1 MSRSTRVPAIF
12 ALGLALLLIAEGLQ
26 AEDAQTADIA
36 SPVSYWRDIRP
47 IFQEHCQGC
56 HQPAK
61 KDGDLDITSVEAIKK
76 GGFSEE
82 SAVDPDDP
90 DESILMYEITVEEGE
105 EPSMPKGGEP
115 LSAEQVDRIRRWIA
129 EGAKDDS
136 PPAAKPTV
144 DMDHPPAYSAPP
156 VVSSLDFSPDGNL
169 LAVSGYHEV
178 LIHNRDGSE
187 IVARLVG
194 LSERIESAVFSP
206 DGKRLAV
213 TGGSPCRLGEVQIWD
228 IENQELEIS
237 LAVTYDTLYGASWSD
252 DGKLVSFGCADNS
265 LRVIDSKKGKQVFY
279 QGAHNDWVLDTVFSA
294 KGTHLVSV
302 SRDGSMKLNE
312 VATERFVDNI
322 TSITPALLR
331 GGLMSV
337 DRYPTKD
344 ELLTGGADGVPEI
357 YRMFREKARKIG
369 DDFNLIRKF
378 DALPGRIFSVCYNAD
393 GSRIAAAS
401 SFNGQGEVRVYQADD
416 GKLVSKFSLSDGGL
430 FAVTFHPEGKIVAA
444 GGFDGSVRLL
454 DVETGELI
462 RAFGAVPLA
471 IGQVAATGG

>member
-1 MSRSTRVPAIF
+1 MSLSTRVPI
-12 ALGLALLLIAEGLQ
+12 LISLSLALFLAAKSVP
-26 AEDAQTADIA
+26 AEDSDEAGGA
-36 SPVSYWRDIRP
+36 SSVSYWRDIRP
-47 IFQEHCQGC
+47 IFQERCQGC

-82 SAVDPDDP
+82 SAVFPDDP
-90 DESILMYEITVEEGE
+90 DESILMYEITAEEGE
-105 EPSMPKGGEP
+105 RPSMPKGGEP
-115 LSAEQVDRIRRWIA
+115 LSAEQVARIRRWIA
-129 EGAKDDS
+129 EGARDDS
-136 PPAAKPTV
+136 PPATKPTV
-144 DMDHPPAYSAPP
+144 DMDHPPVYSAPP
-156 VVSSLDFSPDGNL
+156 VVTSLDFSPDGNL

-228 IENQELEIS
+228 VEKKELKIS
-237 LAVTYDTLYGASWSD
+237 HAVTHDTVYGADWSD
-252 DGKLVSFGCADNS
+252 NGKLVSFGCADNT
-265 LRVIDSKKGKQVFY
+265 LRVIDAKKGTQVFY

-294 KGTHLVSV
+294 QGTHLVSV

-312 VATERFVDNI
+312 VATQRFVDNI

-337 DRYPTKD
+337 DRHPTKD
-344 ELLTGGADGVPEI
+344 ELLTGGADGVPET
-357 YRMFREKARKIG
+357 YRMFREQARKIG

-401 SFNGQGEVRVYQADD
+401 SFNGQGEVRVYQGDD
-416 GKLVSKFSLSDGGL
+416 GKLISKFALSDGGL
-430 FAVTFHPEGKIVAA
+430 FAVTFHPEGKILAA
-444 GGFDGSVRLL
+444 GGFDGSVRLI

-462 RAFGAVPLA
+462 RVFGAVPLA
-471 IGQVAATGG
+471 TGQMASTGP